1 VLPSFAVG
9 PKIYQPYRLPV
20 RMTLWMAWMAVA
32 IGVITI
38 GSRSPEPNHPVG
50 LLLLGLALAGSGLL
64 AGLTL
69 LLPGVWKSLVDPE
82 FDAREA
88 RIHFYWL
95 LGLCAPVGLV
105 MVWSAVNRL
114 L

>member
-1 VLPSFAVG
+1 MLPSFAVG

-20 RMTLWMAWMAVA
+20 RMALWISWMAVA
-32 IGVITI
+32 IGVITV

-50 LLLLGLALAGSGLL
+50 LLLLGLGLAGSGIL

-69 LLPGVWKSLVDPE
+69 LLPGVWKRLVEPDV
-82 FDAREA
+82 DVREA
-88 RIHFYWL
+88 RIHFYWIFG
-95 LGLCAPVGLV
+95 LGAPIGLV
-105 MVWSAVNRL
+105 MVWSAVSRL